1 MEPMILTV
9 YMLIWPVI
17 VAGTLF
23 VIARAFLR
31 EWRQARRHPRPMV
44 CPVRGG
50 PHARGPWGVRE
61 PTAAGTTSTPGVPRP
76 FRG

>member
-9 YMLIWPVI
+9 YMLMWPVI

-31 EWRQARRHPRPMV
+31 EWRQSRREDRTMV
-44 CPVRGG
+44 
-50 PHARGPWGVRE
+50 
-61 PTAAGTTSTPGVPRP
+61 
-76 FRG
+76 

>member
-31 EWRQARRHPRPMV
+31 EWRQARRPPRTF
-44 CPVRGG
+44 G
-50 PHARGPWGVRE
+50 
-61 PTAAGTTSTPGVPRP
+61 
-76 FRG
+76 